1 MIASENISPADP
13 NAPYRVR
20 ARSIEVGDKL
30 WAFNDKSKK
39 DCEELNQQLIDLG
52 FKTRTAKEE
61 DGSWSIAILSVPEK
75 AYKFIE
81 KNKTKV

>member
-1 MIASENISPADP
+1 MFTSENISPTNPDT
-13 NAPYRVR
+13 PYRVR

-52 FKTRTAKEE
+52 FETRTAKEE
-61 DGSWSIAILSVPEK
+61 DDSWSIAILSVPEK
-75 AYKFIE
+75 TYKFIE
-81 KNKTKV
+81 KNKTRV